1 MPDKKPNSAAV
12 KTSPPAV
19 KGAGGKMNPI
29 LIGFIV
35 VVVISIL
42 VMGIL
47 YFTGVFNKKN
57 KSDSTPVSK
66 DETSP
71 EGTDDGGGGP
81 SPLIAPVSDGGGGD
95 DAPAGDDVPDYPPVV
110 VSPSGNPAPTNPY
123 EPYEGTGIRYGKR
136 YLLTASNIDDVATN
150 GYGGRYVGTL
160 MNDSTTDYNIFKF
173 LAGKT
178 ANIDDSIYSI
188 NQIGFYLMPG
198 LETSSGTP
206 ASSDSSAPASIDEE
220 TLDKIKTNAYI
231 KSGDKVAIVWPPF
244 AYTKPVANYD
254 DTPYWR
260 DHDFDPTK
268 TQYMADG
275 SAYYGSGVLK
285 YDNEALL
292 AEQVT
297 RFTESTE
304 GFIFKED
311 GVEDGTP
318 ISQLSNVSILY
329 GQNLA
334 DACGVS
340 TDTELTIHNENGV
353 TQAGFCGTDYSDTG
367 QTTFLIMSVLPYNV
381 LLYGGNYNMINSSTD
396 STSRYVTMF
405 SGCRTNPFG
414 DQYPQTALTNAV
426 GTEAYYQRCSPMV
439 ATNGTGSDNHN
450 SCDGTKDKI
459 NSGWLVEQIGVFLL
473 PSFDQSNFVS
483 GIASAPASRNN
494 AYDNLNTPVLNG
506 SRVAIAPPQ
515 LQCPN
520 GGIRN
525 LYSPLG
531 LPAAWEQSGIYGD
544 FVLSCT
550 DPSNRAEYKKSED
563 TLIPAENSFSKDSE
577 SVHPATYGFYLY
589 DQETDIGKPL
599 TKSSIVYIAT
609 ALPQN
614 GETDYYNDDTAK
626 LLSWHAST
634 SSTDRASNAE
644 TSTDEGYYFM
654 TPANII
660 DFMDDDFPTPVTYQF
675 NFIDLEGDAR
685 DMKCLGDYCS

>member
-1 MPDKKPNSAAV
+1 MPEKNPNSAAV
-12 KTSPPAV
+12 KTSPPPV
-19 KGAGGKMNPI
+19 KGGGGRKMNPI

-35 VVVISIL
+35 VVIVVIL

-47 YFTGVFNKKN
+47 YFAGVFNKKN
-57 KSDSTPVSK
+57 KSDSTPASK

-81 SPLIAPVSDGGGGD
+81 SPLIAPSSDGGGGP
-95 DAPAGDDVPDYPPVV
+95 APAGGDVPDYPPVI
-110 VSPSGNPAPTNPY
+110 VSPSGITAPTNPY
-123 EPYEGTGIRYGKR
+123 EPYDGIGIRYGKR

-150 GYGGRYVGTL
+150 GYGGKYVGTL
-160 MNDSTTDYNIFKF
+160 MEDSSTEYNLFKF

-178 ANIDDSIYSI
+178 ANIDDNIYSI

-198 LETSSGTP
+198 LETSSSTP
-206 ASSDSSAPASIDEE
+206 ASSDSSAPASIDDE
-220 TLDKIKTNAYI
+220 TLEKIQTNAYI
-231 KSGDKVAIVWPPF
+231 KSGDKVAIVWPPL
-244 AYTKPVANYD
+244 AYTEPVANYD

-268 TQYMADG
+268 TEYMTDG
-275 SAYYGSGVLK
+275 SGYYGSGVLK
-285 YDNEALL
+285 YDNNVKL
-292 AEQVT
+292 ADQVT
-297 RFTESTE
+297 RFTDSTE

-318 ISQLSNVSILY
+318 ISQLSNVNILY
-329 GQNLA
+329 GQTI
-334 DACGVS
+334 DDPCGV
-340 TDTELTIHNENGV
+340 TADTELRIHNENGV
-353 TQAGFCGTDYSDTG
+353 TQAVFCGTAYSDNG

-381 LLYGGNYNMINSSTD
+381 LMYGGNYNMINSST
-396 STSRYVTMF
+396 SSYVTMF
-405 SGCRTNPFG
+405 SGCKTNPFA
-414 DQYPQTALTNAV
+414 DQLPQTVLKNAV
-426 GTEAYYQRCSPMV
+426 GSKPYYQRCSPMV

-450 SCDGTKDKI
+450 SCNGTNAKI
-459 NSGWLVEQIGVFLL
+459 DTGWLVEQIGVFLL

-515 LQCPN
+515 VQYPN
-520 GGIRN
+520 GGVRN

-531 LPAAWEQSGIYGD
+531 LPDSWLQDGIYGD

-550 DPSNRAEYKKSED
+550 DSSNRAEYKKSEESL
-563 TLIPAENSFSKDSE
+563 TPETSFSKANE
-577 SVHPATYGFYLY
+577 SVHPASYGFYLY
-589 DQETDIGKPL
+589 DREKDIGKPL
-599 TKSSIVYIAT
+599 TKSSKVYIAT

-614 GETDYYNDDTAK
+614 GETDYYSDDTAK
-626 LLSWHAST
+626 FLSYHNTAS
-634 SSTDRASNAE
+634 SDQAAKAE
-644 TSTDEGYYFM
+644 TGKDDGYYFM

-660 DFMDDDFPTPVTYQF
+660 DFMDYDSATTPTYQF

-685 DMKCLGDYCS
+685 DMKCMGDYCS